1 MIMSTC
7 GVSSS
12 GTSSMSGARGC
23 SSSTRCALY
32 DGIRSTRHCGRQSSS
47 RHTTSRCRPLPGDQR
62 RDRVEEAAHRVDG
75 SAVRGGDRRRHTEV
89 RAKPHAGAVEQERG
103 SGVPC
108 VSSCQVGFRA
118 SRPSSQSGVSCES
131 CLLARRI
138 RRISRTHDGQSIQLR
153 RIRPAMAAATA
164 PRPTPGL
171 AGLVIT
177 PGYDLRYLLGS
188 RAQTFERLTA
198 LVLPAAG
205 DPIIVVP
212 RLELAS
218 LKESAVTELG
228 LAVRDWVDG
237 DDPYRLVADALGG
250 GPLATARSPTAMPA
264 LHLLPLADVLG
275 VVPVLAT
282 DVLRRL
288 RMIKDAAE
296 IDALRKAGAAID
308 RVHARVPEFLVPGR
322 TEADVAADIAEAIVA
337 EGHSEVAF
345 IIVGS
350 GPHGADPHHECSD
363 RELRA
368 GDIVVVDI
376 GGPYDP
382 GYNSDSTR
390 TYSIGEPDP
399 EVARRYAVLQRA
411 QQAAVDAV
419 RPGRHRRT
427 GRRRRARR
435 AGRRR
440 PGRGVRAPHR
450 TRHRAVGARG
460 ALHRGGQR
468 AAAAGGHGVLR
479 RAGHLLPR
487 PVGRPHRGHRDRHR
501 RRRDVGEQP
510 AARPRRGAGG
520 DQARRASRR
529 RGPTGR
535 RTRAPARPAPRSPR
549 ASG

>member
-1 MIMSTC
+1 MTVGRFSTD
-7 GVSSS
+7 VY
-12 GTSSMSGARGC
+12 A
-23 SSSTRCALY
+23 
-32 DGIRSTRHCGRQSSS
+32 
-47 RHTTSRCRPLPGDQR
+47 QR
-62 RDRVEEAAHRVDG
+62 
-75 SAVRGGDRRRHTEV
+75 
-89 RAKPHAGAVEQERG
+89 
-103 SGVPC
+103 
-108 VSSCQVGFRA
+108 
-118 SRPSSQSGVSCES
+118 
-131 CLLARRI
+131 
-138 RRISRTHDGQSIQLR
+138 LR
-153 RIRPAMAAATA
+153 AAADA
-164 PRPTPGL
+164 AAEAGL

-177 PGYDLRYLLGS
+177 PGYDLRYLVGS

-198 LVLPAAG
+198 LVLPASGEATV
-205 DPIIVVP
+205 VVP

-218 LKESAVTELG
+218 LKESAITELP

-237 DDPYRLVADALGG
+237 DDPYRLVADALRGG
-250 GPLATARSPTAMPA
+250 HEEHEGNEAPAATAVTDAMPA

-376 GGPYDP
+376 GGPYEP

-399 EVARRYAVLQRA
+399 DVARRYAVLQRA
-411 QQAAVDAV
+411 QQAAVEAV
-419 RPGRHRRT
+419 RPGVTAQQVDATARDVLAAEGLAEAFVHRT
-427 GRRRRARR
+427 GHGIGLSVHEEPYIV
-435 AGRRR
+435 AGNDLMLEEGMSFSVE
-440 PGRGVRAPHR
+440 PGIYFPGQW
-450 TRHRAVGARG
+450 GARIEDIVIVTADG
-460 ALHRGGQR
+460 ALSVN
-468 AAAAGGHGVLR
+468 A
-479 RAGHLLPR
+479 
-487 PVGRPHRGHRDRHR
+487 RPHDL
-501 RRRDVGEQP
+501 VVVP
-510 AARPRRGAGG
+510 A
-520 DQARRASRR
+520 
-529 RGPTGR
+529 GPATS
-535 RTRAPARPAPRSPR
+535 A
-549 ASG
+549 